1 MSVQM
6 KCPKCGH
13 VWNYKGQAAM
23 ATCPGCMNKI
33 RVRSLPDPGP
43 RIVPAHF
50 RAAPKSVLH
59 TPEALSEKKRAG
71 MIRGKIRT
79 PKKLDSSCETVR
91 GVVSKTPVGN
101 MQEDL
106 IVSASPSSVV
116 HGRTPFT
123 PAQLKEGHICD
134 HCHKPIQAPKMGYFV
149 TGLPLHGRCI
159 VDRALLECAGDL
171 KKAAQLYDLPL
182 KPLEKRAVI
191 LMNKGK
197 LPVKANA

>member
-1 MSVQM
+1 MSIKM
-6 KCPKCGH
+6 KCPKCDH
-13 VWNYKGQAAM
+13 AWSYKGQAAM

-101 MQEDL
+101 LQEDL
-106 IVSASPSSVV
+106 IVSALPVSKV
-116 HGRTPFT
+116 HSRTPFT
-123 PAQLKEGHICD
+123 PAQLKEGIVCD
-134 HCHKPIQAPKMGYFV
+134 HCHKLIQAPKMGYFV
-149 TGLPLHGRCI
+149 TGLPMHGRCI

-171 KKAAQLYDLPL
+171 NKAAQLYDLPL
-182 KPLEKRAVI
+182 KPLEKRTAI
-191 LMNKGK
+191 LMSKGK